1 MLPIRLCVAA
11 SRSTFPGRQPVITAA
26 LRPSPLH
33 MPAICRFFLCFCVLF
48 FSSLLLATSGYAA
61 DNSGLQ
67 APWSKLLQRHVTP
80 DGRLNY
86 TGLLEEEDEVLDYL
100 QSLRKV
106 KPDPQTW
113 THADTEA
120 FWINTYNAA
129 ATYLILQYY
138 PVTSINDIRV
148 KVVGGNKSPWE
159 APVVNVGGQSYSLN
173 QIEREMLRNQFHD
186 PRVHFALMYGA
197 ASGPAI
203 LAEAYDGARL
213 SQQLDQ
219 QARRFLNDPAFNQL
233 TPQHVQLSGLFE
245 AYGAEFGNEAQLLEF
260 VNQYARVPVLPTA
273 KVEYLSFS
281 WALND
286 RTTLSN
292 SQALGKQ

>member
-1 MLPIRLCVAA
+1 
-11 SRSTFPGRQPVITAA
+11 
-26 LRPSPLH
+26 
-33 MPAICRFFLCFCVLF
+33 MPATHRFLVRFFCLLLGG
-48 FSSLLLATSGYAA
+48 LLLATSGYATT
-61 DNSGLQ
+61 SSELQ
-67 APWSKLLQRHVTP
+67 APWNTLLHRYVTP
-80 DGRLNY
+80 DGRLDY
-86 TGLLEEEDEVLDYL
+86 AGLLDEEDELLGYL
-100 QSLRKV
+100 QGLRKV

-113 THADTEA
+113 PPADTEA

-138 PVTSINDIRV
+138 PVASINDIRV
-148 KVVGGNKSPWE
+148 KVVGGTKTPWE
-159 APVVNVGGQSYSLN
+159 APVVNVGGQNYSLN

-197 ASGPAI
+197 ASAPAI

-233 TPQHVQLSGLFE
+233 SPQQVQLSGLFE
-245 AYGAEFGNEAQLLEF
+245 AYGAEFGSEAQLLEF

-286 RTTLSN
+286 RTGLSS